1 MRTENTD
8 QMRLGHW
15 PLRQIDAADKCR
27 WSTIWIGW
35 LLLRLNYT
43 QYTLVRARLPIADSM
58 PG

>member
-1 MRTENTD
+1 MRTVNTD
-8 QMRLGHW
+8 QLRLGDW
-15 PLRQIDAADKCR
+15 PLRQIDAADKC
-27 WSTIWIGW
+27 TIWIGW